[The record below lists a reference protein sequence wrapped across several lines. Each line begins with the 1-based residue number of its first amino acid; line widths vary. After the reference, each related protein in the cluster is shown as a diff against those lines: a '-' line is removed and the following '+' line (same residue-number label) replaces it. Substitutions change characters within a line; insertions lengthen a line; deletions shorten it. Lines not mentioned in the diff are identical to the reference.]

1 MRKRYIVTIL
11 TALAIVAYMA
21 VDDQHT
27 TVEIVSQDLVDQE
40 PDYIVHGLSA
50 DSFSEDGHLS
60 QQINAV
66 TATHYPADD
75 ITVLEKPALILYEA
89 GNPKWGVRSESG
101 RLLKQKDIH
110 LTGDVIIVPLH
121 ESGGDFSLT
130 TASLYIDLA
139 SQMADTDDKVSI
151 ESDSSELLATG
162 MTIFLDKQLVTFKS
176 QVRGR
181 HDPKA
186 Q

>member
-1 MRKRYIVTIL
+1 MRKRYILTIVT
-11 TALAIVAYMA
+11 AFAVAAYMSL
-21 VDDQHT
+21 DDQQT
-27 TVEIVSQDLVDQE
+27 TVTDVPQDLIDQE
-40 PDYIVHGLSA
+40 PDYIIHGLSA
-50 DSFSEDGHLS
+50 ESFSDDGLLS

-66 TATHYPADD
+66 SASHYPADD
-75 ITVLEKPALILYEA
+75 ITLLDKPALILYEA
-89 GNPKWGVRSESG
+89 GLPRWGVRSESG
-101 RLLKQKDIH
+101 RLLKQNNIA
-110 LTGDVIIVPLH
+110 LSGDVIIVPLH

-130 TASLYIDLA
+130 TPSLRIDLA
-139 SQMADTDDKVSI
+139 SQMADTDDKVVI